1 MKFSQLFTPES
12 LKDLVDPKDVP
23 PLAKIDPEDI
33 PLEITKELTPN
44 LEEEEKATDPFP
56 EEYVPSTLT
65 GLRETVEAYNYTT
78 ALAEDSVNH
87 LQTTLDVVREDSDV
101 SPLSMVSIVA
111 QLKTAADSSIV
122 EDTRMVEGLA
132 NTLTSDNPYRYTATL
147 EALVKTLANMRPVVI
162 RGIHP
167 LISVSRYI
175 TQNINFNLISQ
186 ELTTSHQRMK
196 PSNVEGGELANIDVD
211 KIYIKIVKLARDN
224 ISPENIPGIIS
235 TKLDEKLEVPI
246 TACSNIRNGI
256 EAIKMTKERD
266 VTNTDITAMVDFF
279 KTVSAV
285 QKATLALLE
294 TIETHVKIENFD
306 EATLVN
312 AINHYRQAT
321 GVFWAS
327 VVHVAP
333 VIDLSTKQRKF
344 QVMNDWPVLI
354 LGDDGKSVMVDLDSN
369 GKHPFI
375 PMATISDMVTFT
387 INDIIPC
394 FKSISENAAI
404 IAEKAQAIEQVAAQ
418 VMTEQVVLTDEIGMR
433 FRDTFFRVVDAT
445 KFSANL
451 TMAAIQSFDEV
462 TEAVIDISKGI
473 GILMEMK

>member
-1 MKFSQLFTPES
+1 MKFSQLFTTES
-12 LKDLVDPKDVP
+12 LKDVVDPKDVP
-23 PLAKIDPEDI
+23 LLAKIDPEDI
-33 PLEITKELTPN
+33 PTEITKELTPN
-44 LEEEEKATDPFP
+44 LEEEKVTDPFP
-56 EEYVPSTLT
+56 EEYIPSTLA

-122 EDTRMVEGLA
+122 EDAHMVEGLA
-132 NTLTSDNPYRYTATL
+132 KTLTSDNPYRYTATL
-147 EALVKTLANMRPVVI
+147 EALTKTLANMRPVVI
-162 RGIHP
+162 RGIRP

-175 TQNINFNLISQ
+175 TQNIDLDLINQ
-186 ELTTSHQRMK
+186 ELSLSHQRMK
-196 PSNVEGGELANIDVD
+196 PSNVEGGQLVDIDVD
-211 KIYIKIVKLARDN
+211 KIYVNINKLVRDN
-224 ISPENIPGIIS
+224 ISPENMPGIIS
-235 TKLDEKLEVPI
+235 SKIDEKLEVPI

-266 VTNTDITAMVDFF
+266 LSNPDITEMVDFF
-279 KTVSAV
+279 KTVSSV

-294 TIETHVKIENFD
+294 TIESHVKVENFN
-306 EATLVN
+306 ESTLYD
-312 AINHYRQAT
+312 AANHCRQAT

-327 VVHVAP
+327 VLHVSP
-333 VIDLSTKQRKF
+333 EVTPSTKQRKF
-344 QVMNDWPVLI
+344 QVMEDWPVI
-354 LGDDGKSVMVDLDSN
+354 VLGDDGKSALVDLESN

-387 INDIIPC
+387 INDVIPC
-394 FKSISENAAI
+394 FKSISENATV
-404 IAEKAQAIEQVAAQ
+404 IAEKAQAIEKIAIQ
-418 VMTEQVVLTDEIGMR
+418 VMTEQVVLTDEVGMR
-433 FRDTFFRVVDAT
+433 FRDTFFRVIDAT

-451 TMAAIQSFDEV
+451 SMAAIQSFDEV
-462 TEAVIDISKGI
+462 TEAIIDISKGI